1 MGKKNK
7 QKQVS
12 AVGKPTVSI
21 CTPTFNRREFIPQ
34 LIKCVKNQT
43 YPKQLIEW
51 IVVDDGEDSVEEL
64 FKEVDFL
71 TMKYFRIEEKMK
83 LGKKRNFMNE
93 KATGDILVYMDDDDY
108 YPPER
113 VNHAVNKL
121 RAKPKMLVAGSSEV
135 HIYFKDI
142 KTIYRF
148 GPYMPTHA
156 TAATLAFKK
165 ELLQFT
171 QHDDEAEKAEEAQF
185 LKEFSIPMIQ
195 LDSTKTILVLAHSY
209 NTVDKS
215 KLLEN
220 EPSEF
225 IKKTQMKVKKF
236 IRDKTQR
243 DFYTKI

>member
-7 QKQVS
+7 QKKVS

-34 LIKCVKNQT
+34 LIECVKNQS

-51 IVVDDGEDSVEEL
+51 IVVDDGADSVEDL
-64 FKEVDFL
+64 FKDVDFV

-93 KATGDILVYMDDDDY
+93 KATGDILVYMDDDDF

-113 VNHAVNKL
+113 INHAVNKL
-121 RAKPKMLVAGSSEV
+121 RAKPKILVAGSSEV

-142 KTIYRF
+142 ETIYRF
-148 GPYMPTHA
+148 GPYMSTHA
-156 TAATLAFKK
+156 TAATLAFKR

-171 QHDDEAEKAEEAQF
+171 KYDDEAEKAEEAQF

-195 LDSTKTILVLAHSY
+195 LDSTKTILVLAHSF
-209 NTVDKS
+209 NTVDKR

-220 EPSEF
+220 QNPQF
-225 IKKTQMKVKKF
+225 VKKTQMKVKKF
-236 IRDKTQR
+236 IKNKKLRE
-243 DFYTKI
+243 FYTKI